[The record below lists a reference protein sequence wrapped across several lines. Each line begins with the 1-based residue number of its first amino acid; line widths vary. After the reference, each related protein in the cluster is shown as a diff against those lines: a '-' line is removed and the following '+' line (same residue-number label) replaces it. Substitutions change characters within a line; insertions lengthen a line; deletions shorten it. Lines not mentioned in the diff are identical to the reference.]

1 MAVVYPLANGNWS
14 TVANWYSGGVAYGQ
28 LPLAGDDV
36 YADGKTVTIDQNVTV
51 ANLYNLQRVGGIIA
65 GVFNVSA
72 SGLTITAN
80 IVAAGSISF
89 PSAMSIT
96 ATGTTTIIG
105 NITGNLNTPINGIG
119 VGLIIQAGTVNVT
132 GNVQGGGL
140 AGSNNNGSN
149 GITVSNSAIL
159 NLVGN
164 VTGGASSTATYGIAF
179 ANTSRGV
186 ITGNA
191 TGGLTDVAINV
202 SSTLSNALVF
212 NGLAIS
218 GSTPGIRN
226 ATTGTVTINGNQ
238 TAVGTALVFSILNN
252 STGIITING
261 DCLGALSAS
270 PSNAY
275 IVNNNTT
282 GIVNIN
288 GNVTARSVGPSAS
301 VAIVNNNNVGG
312 TMNISG
318 NVSGG
323 SVLNAIGVY
332 NNSTGTVNV
341 GGNITGGSIASNS
354 PAIYSITAGTIDVTG
369 TTTAGLYPALF
380 STSLTA
386 TNILRGNITN
396 ALGVPAYFAYNI
408 KVSPTAVQTAT
419 MQTTT
424 NVDRLFSTSNVS
436 VGAPAVTNV
445 RLGIVYGSTNE
456 LTGTMI
462 VPTPANVRNGV
473 PTDNTVGTADLTIAE
488 FWDINASTLTT
499 AGSIGDR
506 VRNSATVQSTGDQLA
521 AF

>member
-14 TVANWYSGGVAYGQ
+14 TVANWYSAGVAYTQ
-28 LPLAGDDV
+28 LPQVGDDV
-36 YADGKTVTIDQNVTV
+36 YLDNKTLTLDVDVTIANLFFTARSGGVAGGLINCSTTKTVTCT
-51 ANLYNLQRVGGIIA
+51 
-65 GVFNVSA
+65 
-72 SGLTITAN
+72 N
-80 IVAAGSISF
+80 IQPYGAGSGINF
-89 PSAMSIT
+89 
-96 ATGTTTIIG
+96 TGTTGTLLTVNANFLAATFNEGGASGCIKLTSSGNVNINGNLVGSTAG
-105 NITGNLNTPINGIG
+105 NITSAFVSGT
-119 VGLIIQAGTVNVT
+119 GLLTI
-132 GNVQGGGL
+132 
-140 AGSNNNGSN
+140 
-149 GITVSNSAIL
+149 
-159 NLVGN
+159 VGN
-164 VTGGASSTATYGIAF
+164 CSIGGNYGAVQIQGTG
-179 ANTSRGV
+179 RCV
-186 ITGNA
+186 ITGNV
-191 TGGLTDVAINV
+191 GGGAGAASVII
-202 SSTLSNALVF
+202 SSTSSTALIV
-212 NGLAIS
+212 NGNCIS
-218 GSTPGIRN
+218 GTTNGGVSNTS
-226 ATTGTVTINGNQ
+226 TGTVTINGNQ
-238 TAVGTALVFSILNN
+238 TAVGTVGVFAIVNS

-312 TMNISG
+312 TINISG

-341 GGNITGGSIASNS
+341 GGNITGGSNASNS

-369 TTTAGLYPALF
+369 TTTAGLYPALW

-396 ALGVPAYFAYNI
+396 ALGVPAYFAYKI
-408 KVSPTAVQTAT
+408 TVSPTAVQTAT

-445 RLGIVYGSTNE
+445 RAGVVYGSTNE

-462 VPTPANVRNGV
+462 VPTANNVRSVV
-473 PTDNTVGTADLTIAE
+473 PTDATVGTAALTIAD
-488 FWDINASTLTT
+488 FWDIPTSSLTTVGSIGNRLKNAST
-499 AGSIGDR
+499 
-506 VRNSATVQSTGDQLA
+506 VQTMGDQIA
-521 AF
+521 ALTN

>member
-14 TVANWYSGGVAYGQ
+14 TVANWYSAGVPYTQ
-28 LPLAGDDV
+28 LPQVGDDV

-51 ANLYNLQRVGGIIA
+51 ANLYTTQRSGGTIA

-80 IVAAGSISF
+80 IIASGTVSF
-89 PSAMSIT
+89 NFACVVS

-105 NITGNLNTPINGIG
+105 NITAATSGSYG
-119 VGLIIQAGTVNVT
+119 VGLQISAGTVNIT
-132 GNVQGGGL
+132 GNVLGGGS
-140 AGSNNNGSN
+140 GTINGTN
-149 GITVSNSAIL
+149 GISVINSSIL

-164 VTGGASSTATYGIAF
+164 VTGGASSTATYGIGF
-179 ANTSRGV
+179 FNTSRGV

-191 TGGLTDVAINV
+191 TGGLTDSGINV

-218 GSTPGIRN
+218 GSTPAIKN
-226 ATTGTVTINGNQ
+226 STTGTVTINGNQ

-288 GNVTARSVGPSAS
+288 GNVTARSVGPSAT

-396 ALGVPAYFAYNI
+396 ALGVPAYFAYKI
-408 KVSPTAVQTAT
+408 TVSPTAVQTAT